1 MALNIDGLPGD
12 PEQFKAYL
20 DELSDEQLEKLEP
33 QLVEHFKTV
42 KRDADKSPSEEHM
55 SRLNTLATQIS
66 TVRAETKRRQE
77 TAAQS
82 AAQAASE
89 EYRKAM
95 ADLESL
101 VAGGNGED
109 GDDEGDETSEETKS
123 AVAAMANVFAQAI
136 GAAVERVAPPQPA
149 AVTASVSSGPSLNQH
164 LRAPLNQ
171 VARHAPD
178 PKVAPQRSEAV
189 LVASADIPG
198 KARNGMISGIKEL
211 ARFMSDRARMMPV
224 TRNNPNYVPVAYLKR
239 EFRYRLGL
247 DSTPEEINEVLT
259 AATDVDALVAAGGW
273 CAPSEISYD
282 FFNIVCEDGL
292 IDLPSVG
299 VLNRG
304 GLRFPTSPTIADI
317 FADPDVLWSW
327 TETQDEESSGGTG
340 ADRKTCAVVDCA
352 DFEEVR
358 AACDG
363 LCVTASNLTD
373 FAYPEL
379 VENFIRLVMAG
390 RAHRTNQLIINQLV
404 AASTA
409 VDMSA
414 TDEGATAAIMNS
426 IELQAFDYRERFRMC
441 EGAILEAV
449 FPRWALGAV
458 RADLA
463 NRNGLALYNVTDAM
477 VADWFDVRGIRA
489 QFVADW
495 QSGFTG
501 EPVGSPG
508 AIATT
513 WPSTVDYLLYAPGTF
528 VRGQGLQLDLG
539 VVRDSVLNETND
551 HTAAWMEDCYAI
563 AEVGHESRVVTT
575 AVCTAGNTGA
585 AELSCIET

>member
-12 PEQFKAYL
+12 PEQFRAYL
-20 DELSDEQLEKLEP
+20 DELSDEQLQQLEP
-33 QLVEHFKTV
+33 KLVEHFKV
-42 KRDADKSPSEEHM
+42 IRREADNAPSEEKM
-55 SRLNTLATQIS
+55 ERLKTLSSQIS
-66 TVRAETKRRQE
+66 TVRTETKRRQE
-77 TAAQS
+77 SQAQTAAE
-82 AAQAASE
+82 AQAEA
-89 EYRKAM
+89 YRKAM
-95 ADLESL
+95 ADFEAIVS
-101 VAGGNGED
+101 GTKDPED
-109 GDDEGDETSEETKS
+109 GTGEGEQPEGAQTAIETMT
-123 AVAAMANVFAQAI
+123 NVFAQAI
-136 GAAVERVAPPQPA
+136 GAAIERATPQPA
-149 AVTASVSSGPSLNQH
+149 LTASVSKGPSLNQH
-164 LRAPLNQ
+164 IRTPLGQ

-189 LVASADIPG
+189 LIASADIPG
-198 KARNGMISGIKEL
+198 KARNGVIDGVREL

-224 TRNNPNYVPVAYLKR
+224 TRDNPNYVPVAYLKR

-292 IDLPSVG
+292 LDLPSVG

-317 FADPDVLWSW
+317 FADPNVLWSW
-327 TETQDEESSGGTG
+327 TEAQDEAASGGTG
-340 ADRKTCAVVDCA
+340 TDRKTCAVVDCA
-352 DFEEVR
+352 TFEEVR

-390 RAHRTNQLIINQLV
+390 RAHRTNQLIIDQLV

-409 VDMSA
+409 VDMSL
-414 TDEGATAAIMNS
+414 TDESVTAALMNS

-441 EGAILEAV
+441 DGAILEV
-449 FPRWALGAV
+449 VLPRWARGAI

-477 VADWFDVRGIRA
+477 IADWFDVRGIRV
-489 QFVADW
+489 QYVADW

-501 EPVGSPG
+501 EPIG
-508 AIATT
+508 APAVNATT
-513 WPSTVDYLLYAPGTF
+513 WPSTVDYLIYAPGTF

-563 AEVGHESRVVTT
+563 AQLGHESRIVTT
-575 AVCTAGNTGA
+575 NVCTAGVTGA
-585 AELSCIET
+585 AELSCIGTT